1 MSARPFQRTL
11 RRFEVRE
18 LFASAWVRVF
28 HHQDSQLP
36 EWFIPGLREA
46 KPATGF
52 GVLDPLEILVE
63 GSRMTL
69 VGAGKGRTLLEYLGE
84 TFSPE
89 GDVYIRNLIEQLCY
103 GVSRI
108 HDGVGTVHGALT
120 PANICTNE
128 DFMLN
133 LWSVPTAR
141 LELSL
146 GWNDEKWEAPYRSPQ
161 VLNGETPTIADDV
174 FSLGMLLMRFLCGTP
189 ARFDLWLEDRTRT
202 WDIAEGSLAVVD
214 RCLQEDRERRF
225 GSVCELAATL
235 QPETR
240 LIELDIE
247 GARGDQRLALRAFL
261 EKRYERAIDHWKDA
275 IKKDWLNFSYLNN
288 LAVCRIALEDW
299 EALFDLEK
307 ALRFHSF
314 HPLVETNI
322 GLCHA
327 KRGETAAAEF
337 WLERA
342 FKVNPSFHQ
351 SRRTLAQISKES
363 GAPGRALRHAQAALA
378 IQPQCGV
385 TRRLISEILRA
396 VGEAREA
403 DAHESYAARL
413 PKQPA
418 FLDHLIL
425 DDSPPPWMLRIGSQG
440 DRFLERFELKGDSEP
455 FDF

>member
-1 MSARPFQRTL
+1 
-11 RRFEVRE
+11 
-18 LFASAWVRVF
+18 
-28 HHQDSQLP
+28 
-36 EWFIPGLREA
+36 
-46 KPATGF
+46 
-52 GVLDPLEILVE
+52 
-63 GSRMTL
+63 MTL
-69 VGAGKGRTLLEYLGE
+69 IGAGKGRTLHEYLGE

-108 HDGVGTVHGALT
+108 HDGVGAVHGALT

-146 GWNDEKWEAPYRSPQ
+146 GWNDDKWEAPYRSPQ
-161 VLNGETPTIADDV
+161 VLDGETPTIADDV

-189 ARFDLWLEDRTRT
+189 ARFDSWLEDRTKS
-202 WDIAEGSLAVVD
+202 WDIAEASLTIVD
-214 RCLQEDRERRF
+214 CCLQEDRERRF
-225 GSVCELAATL
+225 GSVSELAATL

-247 GARGDQRLALRAFL
+247 GACRDQRLALDAFL
-261 EKRYERAIDHWKDA
+261 KERYQRAIDHWRDA

-327 KRGETAAAEF
+327 RRGETAAAEF

-342 FKVNPSFHQ
+342 FKINPSFHQ
-351 SRRTLAQISKES
+351 SRRILAQLSNEL
-363 GAPGRALRHAQAALA
+363 GAPGKALRHAQAAMT
-378 IQPQCGV
+378 IQPRCKV
-385 TRRLISEILRA
+385 TRLLISEILRA
-396 VGEAREA
+396 RGEAREA
-403 DAHESYAARL
+403 DAHESFAARL
-413 PKQPA
+413 PRQPA
-418 FLDHLIL
+418 LLDQLVL
-425 DDSPPPWMLRIGSQG
+425 DDSPPPWMLRVGSQG
-440 DRFLERFELKGDSEP
+440 DRFLERFELKGDSQP
-455 FDF
+455 FNF